1 MGAMTSEVID
11 PGRETAHG
19 GDMTTEPNT
28 VEPNVTETS
37 DTLVD
42 TWLRAY
48 GEPDAATRAALI
60 EQVWAADGVLADP
73 PFTGAGHA
81 GIAGLAAAVQDH
93 YPGHTFR
100 RTSAVDAH
108 HDVARYTWEMVGP
121 DGAVALTGTDVVTL
135 GPDGRLARV
144 AGFFGDPPAA

>member
-1 MGAMTSEVID
+1 
-11 PGRETAHG
+11 
-19 GDMTTEPNT
+19 MTT
-28 VEPNVTETS
+28 VDTS
-37 DTLVD
+37 LDATVD

-48 GEPDAATRAALI
+48 GEPDAGVRARWI
-60 EQVWAADGVLADP
+60 EQVWAPDGVLADP
-73 PFTGAGHA
+73 PFTGTGYTEIDALAG
-81 GIAGLAAAVQDH
+81 AVLGQ

-121 DGAVALTGTDVVTL
+121 DGTVALTGTDVVAVAE
-135 GPDGRLARV
+135 DGRLARV